1 MILDLVF
8 REKLQELV
16 VGEVFFDEPLSRHTS
31 FGVGGVAD
39 AVVFPHDKAELK
51 NTITYLVRHEQPF
64 KPLGN
69 GTNIIVRDGGYR
81 GIIVCLKKL
90 NRMGMEEVGGGIT
103 IHAEAGVAL
112 AEVVGCSLRE
122 GLAGME
128 FCAGVPGS
136 VGGAIRMNAG
146 AYGREIKDVAATV
159 TFLTKTGEMLQLD
172 RGELNF
178 SYRNLT
184 VPSDFIIVAADFS
197 LVRGD
202 SEEIRQK
209 VSAILARRQ
218 EMHPLQYRN
227 AGSIFKNPGKLP
239 AGRIIEEMGLKGLK
253 IGEAK
258 ISEQHG
264 NFMVNLGQAR
274 AADVLALIDM
284 VIMKVRQERGIVL
297 ETEIHIIGEDK

>member
-1 MILDLVF
+1 MLDLVI
-8 REKLQELV
+8 REKLRELV
-16 VGEVFFDEPLSRHTS
+16 ADEVFFDEPLSRHTS
-31 FGVGGVAD
+31 FGVGGPAD
-39 AVVFPHDKAELK
+39 AVCFPHDQEELK
-51 NTITYLVRHEQPF
+51 NTITCLTRYGLPF

-90 NRMGMEEVGGGIT
+90 CGMGIEEAGGGVT

-112 AEVVGCSLRE
+112 AAVVGCSMRE
-122 GLAGME
+122 GFMGME

-146 AYGREIKDVAATV
+146 AYGREIKDVAAAV
-159 TFLTKTGEMLQLD
+159 TFLTNTGKIIKID
-172 RGELNF
+172 RRELNF
-178 SYRNLT
+178 SYRNLA
-184 VPSDFIIVAADFS
+184 VPQDYIIVAADFS

-218 EMHPLQYRN
+218 EKHPLQYRN

-239 AGRIIEEMGLKGLK
+239 AGRIIEEMGLKGLQ

-274 AADVLALIDM
+274 ATDVLALIDQ
-284 VIMKVRQERGIVL
+284 VIMRVRQERGIVL
-297 ETEIHIIGEDK
+297 ETEVHIIGEDT

>member
-1 MILDLVF
+1 MLDVIF
-8 REKLQELV
+8 RKKLQELV
-16 VGEVFFDEPLSRHTS
+16 AGEALFDEPLSRHTS
-31 FGVGGVAD
+31 FGVGGLAD
-39 AVVFPHDKAELK
+39 AVVFPHNKEELK
-51 NTITYLVRHEQPF
+51 NTITYLTKYALPF

-69 GTNIIVRDGGYR
+69 GTNLIVRDGGYR

-90 NRMGMEEVGGGIT
+90 GGMGMEEAGGGII

-112 AEVVGCSLRE
+112 SEVMVCTLRE

-146 AYGREIKDVAATV
+146 AYGREIKDVTTTV
-159 TFLTKTGEMLQLD
+159 VFLTKTGEMLELG
-172 RGELNF
+172 REKLNF

-184 VPSDFIIVAADFS
+184 VPADFIVVAADFF

-202 SEEIRQK
+202 RDEVRQK

-218 EMHPLQYRN
+218 EKHPLQYGN

-239 AGRIIEEMGLKGLK
+239 AGRIIEELGLKGLR
-253 IGEAK
+253 IGDAK

-264 NFMVNLGQAR
+264 NFMVNLGQAT
-274 AADVLALIDM
+274 AADVLALIDR
-284 VIMKVRQERGIVL
+284 VIMKVRQERGIAL
-297 ETEIHIIGEDK
+297 ETEVHIIGEDT

>member
-1 MILDLVF
+1 VA
-8 REKLQELV
+8 
-16 VGEVFFDEPLSRHTS
+16 GEVLFDEPLSRYTS
-31 FGVGGVAD
+31 FGVGGPAD
-39 AVVFPHDKAELK
+39 AVVFPHNKEELK
-51 NTITYLVRHEQPF
+51 NTITQLVRQGLPF

-81 GIIVCLKKL
+81 GIIICLQKL
-90 NRMGMEEVGGGIT
+90 SGMDMEEAGGGVT

-112 AEVVGCSLRE
+112 AEVVGCAVRA

-146 AYGREIKDVAATV
+146 AYGREIKDVTAAV
-159 TFLTKTGEMLQLD
+159 TFLTKTGEIIQYD
-172 RGELNF
+172 RGELQF

-184 VPSDFIIVAADFS
+184 VPPDFIIVAAEFF

-202 SEEIRQK
+202 SEEIRQQ
-209 VSAILARRQ
+209 VSAIMARRQ
-218 EMHPLQYRN
+218 EKHPLQYRN

-253 IGEAK
+253 IGDAK

-264 NFMVNLGQAR
+264 NFIVNLGEAK
-274 AADVLALIDM
+274 AADVLALIDR

-297 ETEIHIIGEDK
+297 ETEVHIIGEDK

>member
-1 MILDLVF
+1 MMLDLVC

-16 VGEVFFDEPLSRHTS
+16 AGEVLFDEPLSRYTS
-31 FGVGGVAD
+31 FGVGGAAD
-39 AVVFPHDKAELK
+39 AIVFPHDQEELK
-51 NTITYLVRHEQPF
+51 NTITYLTRCGLPF

-90 NRMGMEEVGGGIT
+90 NRMGMEVVGDGIT
-103 IHAEAGVAL
+103 IHAEAGESL
-112 AEVVGCSLRE
+112 AAVVGCSLRE
-122 GLAGME
+122 GLTGME

-146 AYGREIKDVAATV
+146 AYGREIKDVVATV
-159 TFLTKTGEMLQLD
+159 TFLTRTGEMLQLD
-172 RGELNF
+172 RRGLNF

-184 VPSDFIIVAADFS
+184 VPPDFIVTAADFF

-202 SEEIRQK
+202 SEEISQK
-209 VSAILARRQ
+209 VDAILDRRQ
-218 EMHPLQYRN
+218 EKHPLKYRN

-239 AGRIIEEMGLKGLK
+239 AGRIIEEMGLKGLT
-253 IGEAK
+253 IGEAQ

-274 AADVLALIDM
+274 AADVLTLIDM
-284 VIMKVRQERGIVL
+284 VIVKVRQERGIVL
-297 ETEIHIIGEDK
+297 ETEVHIIGED

>member
-1 MILDLVF
+1 MAVLRQAQDERASTGSGRTDFIAVILLQALSCRPDWGKMMLDLAI
-8 REKLQELV
+8 RGKLQELV
-16 VGEVFFDEPLSRHTS
+16 AGEVLFDEPLSRYTS

-39 AVVFPHDKAELK
+39 AVVFPHNQEELK
-51 NTITYLVRHEQPF
+51 NTITYLVRYGLPF

-90 NRMGMEEVGGGIT
+90 SGMGMEEAGDGIT
-103 IHAEAGVAL
+103 IHAEAGLAL
-112 AEVVGCSLRE
+112 AELVGCSLRE

-159 TFLTKTGEMLQLD
+159 TLLTRTGEILQLD
-172 RGELNF
+172 REELNF
-178 SYRNLT
+178 SYRNLAIPPD
-184 VPSDFIIVAADFS
+184 VIIVAADFA
-197 LVRGD
+197 LMRGD

-218 EMHPLQYRN
+218 EKHPLKYCS

-239 AGRIIEEMGLKGLK
+239 AGQWRYL
-253 IGEAK
+253 
-258 ISEQHG
+258 
-264 NFMVNLGQAR
+264 R
-274 AADVLALIDM
+274 ADE
-284 VIMKVRQERGIVL
+284 KF
-297 ETEIHIIGEDK
+297 